1 MGPARWRIRGEIV
14 IFRPRPRHASASGG
28 SLQAPRSKLLAPSS
42 SLQAPRSKLLA
53 PSSSL
58 QAPRSKLPRSKLLAS
73 NLPAAV
79 IRFDMHV
86 DVSHSRHFDQ
96 QAVFHGMANSV
107 TFVDRQMP
115 VNLNVDLNKVF
126 QPAFFERVVFLP
138 LPRLPL
144 VWRRRESVPPSHHQ
158 LAGPSVLA
166 PCGQR
171 FAGP

>member
-1 MGPARWRIRGEIV
+1 MH
-14 IFRPRPRHASASGG
+14 RHQGG
-28 SLQAPRSKLLAPSS
+28 HSKLLAPSSSLQAPRSKLLAPSS

-58 QAPRSKLPRSKLLAS
+58 QAPRSKLLAPSSSLQAPRSKLLAS

-126 QPAFFERVVFLP
+126 QPAF
-138 LPRLPL
+138 
-144 VWRRRESVPPSHHQ
+144 SN
-158 LAGPSVLA
+158 A
-166 PCGQR
+166 
-171 FAGP
+171 